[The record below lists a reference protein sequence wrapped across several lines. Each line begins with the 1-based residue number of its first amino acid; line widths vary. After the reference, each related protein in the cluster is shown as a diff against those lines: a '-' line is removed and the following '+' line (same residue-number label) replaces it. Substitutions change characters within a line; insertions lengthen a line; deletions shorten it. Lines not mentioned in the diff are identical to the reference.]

1 MKYIGYLYVLLM
13 LMLVSCATTNERTT
27 ISDIK
32 RNPNMEVIDMDKA
45 ENVKRIN
52 FSSVVG
58 KPKVIILETKPEC
71 IIKEIRAVEVF
82 KDNVYILDDETNRL
96 YVFDMNGK
104 YLRSVGELGRA
115 KGEYLQISDF
125 SIDAKSNVIYVWDEA
140 LDKAFKYDVTTG
152 KYLSS
157 ITTERNGERTFCML
171 HYNKKLYLNRTAVSN
186 DLKYHIK
193 EIDEKTGVQT
203 AAYLESDKYN
213 KGWNYPLRLES
224 GFFYCKN
231 HKEPKYVEMFSDMIV
246 KFTPHGVMPAY
257 IIKSKDFITQED
269 IEYVTRN
276 STFKLRR
283 YDFSKLDKSS
293 RVYQVSCLAEF
304 GNCLLFR
311 YLQGSDR
318 RYLLYDRKNNRVI
331 SAPIF
336 SDDYICDNNNIPMDI
351 LFTDKKYALTAIRPV
366 FMKYLYDNI
375 VSQGKLKKEIDNYD
389 ALSGVKEDFNPVLLL
404 HKIK

>member
-13 LMLVSCATTNERTT
+13 LVSCATTSEQTT

-32 RNPNMEVIDMDKA
+32 RNPNMEVIDIDKA

-58 KPKVIILETKPEC
+58 KPKVIVLETKPEC
-71 IIKEIRAVEVF
+71 MIKEIRAVEVF

-104 YLRSVGELGRA
+104 YLRSVGEPGRA
-115 KGEYLQISDF
+115 HGEYLQISDF
-125 SIDAKSNVIYVWDEA
+125 SIDAKSNVVYVWDEA
-140 LDKAFKYDVTTG
+140 LDKALKYDVATG

-193 EIDEKTGVQT
+193 EVDENTGAQT
-203 AAYLESDKYN
+203 ASYLESEKYN
-213 KGWNYPLRLES
+213 KGWNFPLRLES

-231 HKEPKYVEMFSDMIV
+231 HKEPKYVEMFSDTIV
-246 KFTPHGVMPAY
+246 KFTPRGVMPAY
-257 IIKSKDFITQED
+257 VVKSKGFITQKD
-269 IEYVTRN
+269 IEYIARN
-276 STFKLRR
+276 STFKSRR

-293 RVYQVSCLAEF
+293 TIYQVSCLAEF
-304 GNCLLFR
+304 GNYLLFK
-311 YLQGSDR
+311 YLRGCDR
-318 RYLLYDRKNNRVI
+318 QYLLYDKKIHKASV
-331 SAPIF
+331 APLF
-336 SDDYICDNNNIPMDI
+336 SDDYICDKNNIPTDI
-351 LFTDKKYALTAIRPV
+351 LFTDKKYALTAIKPV
-366 FMKYLYDNI
+366 FMKYLYDNVI
-375 VSQGKLKKEIDNYD
+375 SQGRLKKEIDNYD
-389 ALSGVKEDFNPVLLL
+389 ALSGIKEDSNPVLLL